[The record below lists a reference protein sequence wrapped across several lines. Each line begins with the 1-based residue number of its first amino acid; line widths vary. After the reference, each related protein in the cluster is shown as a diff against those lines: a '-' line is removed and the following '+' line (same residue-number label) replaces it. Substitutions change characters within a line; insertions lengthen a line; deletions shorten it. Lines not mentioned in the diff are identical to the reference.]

1 MVPASASATE
11 RPLPEWAVGQPRAAL
26 QTLLFLDTWD
36 PATQS
41 SEDGALLGLLGC
53 DGSTLTALCKAGQQ
67 ASVLRFFPLRAIRVE
82 RADPSWHWVDAQA
95 SWRAL
100 APLLDGPA
108 CDRFSQVC
116 AAVLLGQGSSVL
128 RGSMTLSLARL
139 GNSDGLVDVTPKPS
153 ERAAQ
158 IVAQALPP
166 DPARWLGLEGS
177 LTRLA
182 EAAPEAFLACV
193 ERTLA
198 PAEGKP
204 AIWHAPASSDSTPT
218 QPTIF
223 AISRALAILALD
235 VNLLPQVTLLLARL
249 AAHCD
254 PSKPSQRTGHPVHT
268 LEEIFDPRW
277 PKTNATIEE
286 RLTALEPLTHQQ
298 PTLAFTLFVRLIA
311 ARGAIALN
319 LRRPEV
325 LRLALPSM
333 NRGASPEAK
342 YGQQATLLGWLKD
355 LAADDGQRWAA
366 LVQLEPHL
374 FADLYLGLLRDLQ
387 ARGAQPLADPNA
399 LWAALRD
406 SLSEYRPP
414 RSGAKTATKSQDEAG
429 DDRSES
435 ETLARA
441 LYEQLTPADFVEAH
455 AWLFGERP
463 KLPLRYTSASDHNDL
478 LRRQQA
484 ACVDALCLREDR
496 WEQLTRLAPRARLK
510 GRLAELLAGSRW
522 GEQLE
527 QEWKRLRAL
536 DSHLALEFL
545 PLCIASRG
553 WPAMEAAVRRLA
565 EQGKPA
571 MAANLAILLSSRM
584 DAAHRTALWT
594 LLDSLGDDAR
604 RAYWQNVVPAEFGA
618 PQSAEAAVIV
628 LERLMAAG
636 RWDDAAEVAAV
647 GGRWIS
653 TAQRLDLLQRARE
666 AMQRP
671 PLINSL
677 EDGRWAAL
685 WESLAPRGVE
695 EIQRARTEELAWLPV
710 LADLRYTPRF
720 LSDWLLDEPTL
731 IVDLV
736 RSHAWES
743 IAAGWPG
750 WPGDTLPADQ
760 GQDFLYRW
768 AQGLLA
774 ALSEQSQDVR
784 EGMLTALVTL
794 LSRPHGTDGL
804 WPGQA
809 LRRLLK
815 EEHQSNGHE
824 LADRMLQPSHD
835 DPSTHSGFVD
845 DLASRASERAAEC
858 EHSARELARDWPT
871 AADICR
877 QLAARYREDA
887 SFWKEQETMSYRP
900 DGPVGPRLALQ
911 PIFPLTELQVE
922 NFRGVMHATLFP
934 LHSRLNIFYGR
945 NASGKTTLLDAL
957 RLGLRKL
964 VQRLPPNFQEDENSD
979 DLPRLVARDRHR
991 DAVSQKDAPQVRI
1004 TLSGERH
1011 RGEPL
1016 TWVVERNY
1024 ARGMEANDRE
1034 TAAVT
1039 EYFEALSTALGHGD
1053 LEAPLPVFA
1062 FYGAGRLPST
1072 QAETAVIPRAGAR
1085 TRADGLRHALDQ
1097 VSRFEQGTVWFTQE
1111 WVSAL
1116 QAGPDE
1122 ESPTLK
1128 ALQQALDASLLT
1140 PEGMG
1145 IKNPHL
1151 KKKTQVLAL
1160 DFVRPGQNDLEL
1172 ELGQLSD
1179 GFRTLFALVTDLLR
1193 RIVESNP
1200 AFEGEAD
1207 PATRWRNTRAVVLID
1222 EIDAH
1227 LHPSWQKTVL
1237 SGLLAA
1243 FPHAQFF
1250 VTTHSP
1256 LVLGAERDATV
1267 WELEDGKVSKVGQL
1281 YGKTPD
1287 ALLQDYLE
1295 TELRPRALQNKL
1307 DEASALL
1314 DRGELAQAAAR
1325 IASIAEE
1332 EQLEEERPE
1341 LVKLRT
1347 RLRLMQDRAARS
1359 VAGKQPA

>member
-53 DGSTLTALCKAGQQ
+53 DGSTLTALCTAGQQ

-166 DPARWLGLEGS
+166 DPARWLGLQGS

-355 LAADDGQRWAA
+355 LADDDGQRWAA

-414 RSGAKTATKSQDEAG
+414 RSSTQTATKSQDEAG

-441 LYEQLTPADFVEAH
+441 LYEQLTPANFVEAH

-527 QEWKRLRAL
+527 QEWKRLLAL
-536 DSHLALEFL
+536 DSQLALAFL
-545 PLCIASRG
+545 ALRIASRG
-553 WPAMEAAVRRLA
+553 WPAMEAAVRSLS

-571 MAANLAILLSSRM
+571 IAANLAILLSGRLA
-584 DAAHRTALWT
+584 AAHRTDLWT

-604 RAYWQNVVPAEFGA
+604 RAYWQNVGPADFGA
-618 PQSAEAAVIV
+618 PQSAEEAVIL

-636 RWDDAAEVAAV
+636 RWDDAADVAIE
-647 GGRWIS
+647 GERRIS

-666 AMQRP
+666 AGHHPTARDF
-671 PLINSL
+671 ID
-677 EDGRWAAL
+677 DGCWPAL
-685 WESLAPRGVE
+685 WESVAPQGAE
-695 EIQRARTEELAWLPV
+695 DLQRARQEERAWLPLFGDLDYTLRFLPSW
-710 LADLRYTPRF
+710 LADEPAQVSQIVRAGAADP
-720 LSDWLLDEPTL
+720 LLQ
-731 IVDLV
+731 
-736 RSHAWES
+736 RWR
-743 IAAGWPG
+743 GWPG
-750 WPGDTLPADQ
+750 EKLPPDEE
-760 GQDFLYRW
+760 QDFLYSW
-768 AQGLLA
+768 VQEVLAAAQDPSTQARLYKLLA
-774 ALSEQSQDVR
+774 R
-784 EGMLTALVTL
+784 L
-794 LSRPHGTDGL
+794 LARPRGRDGF
-804 WPGQA
+804 WPCEA
-809 LRRLLK
+809 LRRLL
-815 EEHQSNGHE
+815 QDE
-824 LADRMLQPSHD
+824 LARGADELWSRLQAYRRDADSDDAVSLDEHIHD
-835 DPSTHSGFVD
+835 ALEHAADCARSADAIARTWP
-845 DLASRASERAAEC
+845 RAAE
-858 EHSARELARDWPT
+858 L
-871 AADICR
+871 CR
-877 QLAARYREDA
+877 LLAASYQKDVSEG
-887 SFWKEQETMSYRP
+887 KEQEAMWYGP

-1053 LEAPLPVFA
+1053 LETPLPVFA

-1116 QAGPDE
+1116 QAGPGE

-1128 ALQQALDASLLT
+1128 ALQQALDATLLT

-1160 DFVRPGQNDLEL
+1160 DFVRPGQNALEL

-1287 ALLQDYLE
+1287 ALLQDHLE